1 MKIRELIKKE
11 AIKLNA
17 SPKTKLEAID
27 ELVALHV
34 AAGNVADGA
43 LYKEAILKRESEGS
57 TGMGE
62 GIAIPH
68 ARTSAVKEAGLA
80 YLGVPEGV
88 DFESLDGSPANT
100 IFMIAAPD
108 DSNNFYME
116 VLSRLATLL
125 INPDFT
131 ASLKNAKTADELLD
145 IIDAAESDKLE
156 ADEKK
161 EEERA
166 KATEYPEILAVTAC
180 PTGIAHTYMAAEN
193 LEKKAKEMGINLKAE
208 TQGSVG
214 AKNVL
219 TAEEIEAAK
228 GIIVAAD
235 KNVELARFAGKPL
248 LVTNVSRGINEP
260 EVLINKIL
268 NNEAPIYE
276 SDKKIETATTAE
288 KDSVWHTVYKNLMNG
303 VSHMLPFI
311 VGGGILIALSFLV
324 DNQALDPAGYGSN
337 TPLAAFFNTVGSQAF
352 GFMLPILAGY
362 IAMSIAD
369 RPGLAVG
376 FVGGALANAGYSF
389 AWLFDKSTNV
399 VSAGFLGALL
409 AGFVGGYITLG
420 IEKACEKL
428 PDSLEGIKPVLI
440 YPLCGILLIG
450 VMMFAVNPIMGSI
463 NTGIT
468 NVLSSMGTANL
479 VLLGAVVGGM
489 MSVDMGGPVNKAAYV
504 FGTAMLAAGTDAG
517 KIIMASV
524 MAGGMVPPL
533 AVALST
539 TFFKKKWTEE
549 ERKAGLVNYIMGLSF
564 ISEGAIPYAAADPI
578 RVLPACIIGSAIAGA
593 LSAAASCMSP
603 APHGGLWVVA
613 VISNPVM
620 YIVAILAGSAAAAV
634 IMSVLKKNHE

>member
-1 MKIRELIKKE
+1 MKIRELLKKE

-17 SPKTKLEAID
+17 SPKTKEEAID

-34 AAGNVADGA
+34 NCGNVSDSET
-43 LYKEAILKRESEGS
+43 YKAAILKRESEGT
-57 TGMGE
+57 TGMSG

-80 YLGVPEGV
+80 FLRVPEGV
-88 DFESLDGSPANT
+88 DFQSLDGSLANL

-125 INPDFT
+125 MDPDFVEN
-131 ASLKNAKTADELLD
+131 LRNAKSADEVLA
-145 IIDAAESDKLE
+145 IIDKAESDKLE

-161 EEERA
+161 NQEQANRSG
-166 KATEYPEILAVTAC
+166 YPDILAVTAC

-193 LEKKAKEMGINLKAE
+193 LEKKAKEMGITLKAE

-219 TAEEIEAAK
+219 TKEEIAACK

-235 KNVELARFAGKPL
+235 KNVELDRFAGKQL
-248 LVTNVSRGINEP
+248 LVTNVSKGINEP
-260 EVLINKIL
+260 ETLINKIL
-268 NNEAPIYE
+268 NNEAPIHE
-276 SDKKIETATTAE
+276 SNKKVEVASSGE
-288 KDSVWHTVYKNLMNG
+288 KDSVWHTIYKNLMNG

-324 DNQALDPAGYGSN
+324 DNQAINPAGYGSN
-337 TPLAAFFNTVGSQAF
+337 TPLAAFFNTVGGQAF

-376 FVGGALANAGYSF
+376 FVGGVLAKEGYSF
-389 AWLFDKSTNV
+389 LTLADKSISP

-409 AGFVGGYITLG
+409 AGFVGGYLTLG
-420 IEKACEKL
+420 LEKL
-428 PDSLEGIKPVLI
+428 CDKLPNSLEGIKPVLI

-450 VMMFAVNPIMGSI
+450 VLMLAVNPIMGSI

-468 NVLSSMGTANL
+468 NLLSSMGTANL

-504 FGTAMLAAGTDAG
+504 FGTAMLGAGTDAG

-524 MAGGMVPPL
+524 MVGGMVPPL

-578 RVLPACIIGSAIAGA
+578 RVLPACIVGSAVSGA
-593 LSAAASCMSP
+593 ISAAFKCMSP

-613 VISNPVM
+613 VISNPIM
-620 YIVAILAGSAAAAV
+620 YIVALLAGSIVAAL
-634 IMSVLKKNHE
+634 IMSLLKKDR